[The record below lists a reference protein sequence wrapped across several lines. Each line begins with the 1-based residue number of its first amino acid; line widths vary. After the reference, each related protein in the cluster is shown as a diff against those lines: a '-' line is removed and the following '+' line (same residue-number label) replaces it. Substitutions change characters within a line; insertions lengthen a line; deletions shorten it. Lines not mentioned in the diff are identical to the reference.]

1 MNRILHNNKSKNVL
15 SLLSFIL
22 QIKLSEVDEV
32 DILDKRGYLVVAIT
46 PSGREGKVYLRKTE
60 GIRDWYQCL
69 KVKINSNED
78 QTHFNAFLSM

>member
-1 MNRILHNNKSKNVL
+1 M
-15 SLLSFIL
+15 LSFIL